1 MKKLVEDAVPLLPG
15 KEADVFSWSQTQRS
29 TSQHIQLH
37 RQRGFRCCA
46 KRVAA
51 FPERPDVTI
60 CISAITEAELRYGM
74 AKRAVS
80 AKHRQAIEGLLAHL
94 EILPWGRE
102 EAAAYGDTRATLAAR
117 GHSVSE
123 MNI

>member
-1 MKKLVEDAVPLLPG
+1 MKKLVEYAVPVLPG
-15 KEADVFSWSQTQRS
+15 KEADVFSWSQTHRG
-29 TSQHIQLH
+29 TSQYIQLH

-80 AKHRQAIEGLLAHL
+80 AKRRQAIEGLLAHL
-94 EILPWGRE
+94 EILPWGRG
-102 EAAAYGDTRATLAAR
+102 EAAAYGDTRAALEAQE
-117 GHSVSE
+117 HSVSE
-123 MNI
+123 MDI